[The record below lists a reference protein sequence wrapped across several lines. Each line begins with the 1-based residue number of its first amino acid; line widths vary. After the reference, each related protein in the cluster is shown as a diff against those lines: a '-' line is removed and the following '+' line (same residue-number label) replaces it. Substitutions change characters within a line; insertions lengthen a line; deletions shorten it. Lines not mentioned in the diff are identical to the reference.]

1 MTLEQDILRILNQ
14 AKDEIQ
20 ANMQAKGINA
30 SGRTSRGFRVEVYN
44 GGIRLVLAHDET
56 AQVECKPRGFG
67 SVTVG
72 TAPLSTLEI
81 GRPGG
86 KVPRGFYYMIK
97 QWTRDKGLSF
107 ATESERQRFSYF
119 AARKIAAQG
128 TKRQTQHKDVWS
140 TPVNKAKQAL
150 VPAIRQG
157 VVDALK
163 NSIDNA
169 ETNF

>member
-1 MTLEQDILRILNQ
+1 MTLEQDIIRVLTQ

-20 ANMQAKGINA
+20 ANMASKRINA

-86 KVPRGFYYMIK
+86 GVPRGFYYMIK
-97 QWTRDKGLSF
+97 QWTRDKGLNF
-107 ATESERQRFSYF
+107 ASESERQTFSYL
-119 AARKIAAQG
+119 AARKIIKEGTRRNTHHEDVYSTPLQKAQAELQKDIRTYITGAVYEAAQ
-128 TKRQTQHKDVWS
+128 
-140 TPVNKAKQAL
+140 
-150 VPAIRQG
+150 
-157 VVDALK
+157 
-163 NSIDNA
+163 
-169 ETNF
+169 TNI

>member
-30 SGRTSRGFRVEVYN
+30 SGRTSRGFRVEQDAD
-44 GGIRLVLAHDET
+44 GMRLVLAHDET

-119 AARKIAAQG
+119 AARKIALHG
-128 TKRQTQHKDVWS
+128 TKRRTNPEDVWS
-140 TPVNKAKQAL
+140 TPLRKAEEQL
-150 VPAIRQG
+150 RTDIRMYITGAVQEA
-157 VVDALK
+157 VQK
-163 NSIDNA
+163 N
-169 ETNF
+169 F